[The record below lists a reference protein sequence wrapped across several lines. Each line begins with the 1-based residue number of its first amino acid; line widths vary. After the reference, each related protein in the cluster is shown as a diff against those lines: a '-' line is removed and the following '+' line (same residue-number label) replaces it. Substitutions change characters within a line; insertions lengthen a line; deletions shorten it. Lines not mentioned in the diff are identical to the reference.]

1 MKVGVLVEC
10 GRQGLEDVVCR
21 RLFAL
26 LREQSGVEFEF
37 DILPMDNKA
46 RLIQECGTAAS
57 LLLGNGCDRVVILW
71 DERPAWPKA
80 SEKLCWHNDRQDI
93 QSNLR
98 RAQVDHAVIHL
109 VCIEREFESW
119 LLYDERMLS
128 CVLSTAAH
136 PVRVGR
142 QRTPHRMTNPKGTM
156 TSLFRQHRGWRY
168 VDVQYAPDFAR
179 CLENLSRLRRCESFQ
194 RFAERV
200 TGRKLSQSNRRR
212 KE

>member
-21 RLFAL
+21 RIFAL
-26 LREQSGVEFEF
+26 LREHTGVDFEF
-37 DILPMDNKA
+37 DIVPMDNKA

-57 LLLGNGCDRVVILW
+57 LLLANGCDRVVILW

-80 SEKLCWHNDRQDI
+80 GEKLCWHNDRQDI
-93 QSNLR
+93 LANLDH
-98 RAQVDHAVIHL
+98 AQVDQAFVHL

-128 CVLSTAAH
+128 RLLSTDAH

-142 QRTPHRMTNPKGTM
+142 QRNPDRMPNPKGTM

-168 VDVQYAPDFAR
+168 VDVQHAPDFAR
-179 CLENLSRLRRCESFQ
+179 CLENLARLRRCATFR

-200 TGRKLSQSNRRR
+200 TGSEL
-212 KE
+212 